1 MQSYIT
7 QKHSHPRSAHR
18 SVEMGFTLVE
28 AIVAA
33 MISLVLLGVFSTILM
48 MNNNGVKDGAV
59 NAQVQ
64 SQYDIAIA
72 EIGARVRTAA
82 VVLDGDAN
90 ETSPPAN
97 NPTSVT
103 TNKIIICSQDADGT
117 FPKMRGFLVEAE
129 GGVLKLKECSTGFT
143 SADYIPFKVG
153 SWPSLSVVEATP
165 FQLSKD
171 RKTLT
176 VSMSVTG
183 TFAGITAVAPARGE
197 VFTCRN

>member
-1 MQSYIT
+1 MLDYVAR
-7 QKHSHPRSAHR
+7 KHSQSKSIYRSD
-18 SVEMGFTLVE
+18 EMGFTLVE
-28 AIVAA
+28 ALVAA
-33 MISLVLLGVFSTILM
+33 LISLVLLGVLFTIMM

-64 SQYDIAIA
+64 FQYETAIA
-72 EIGARVRTAA
+72 EIGTAARTAS
-82 VVLDGDAN
+82 VVLDGYAG
-90 ETSPPAN
+90 ETSPPTN

-103 TNKIIICSQDADGT
+103 TKKIIICSQDAGGT
-117 FPKMRGFLVEAE
+117 LTKIRGFSVEAE
-129 GGVLKLKECSTGFT
+129 GGVYKLKECSTGFAA
-143 SADYIPFKVG
+143 ADYKPFKVG
-153 SWPSLSVVEATP
+153 SWPALTVVEATP

>member
-1 MQSYIT
+1 
-7 QKHSHPRSAHR
+7 
-18 SVEMGFTLVE
+18 
-28 AIVAA
+28 
-33 MISLVLLGVFSTILM
+33 
-48 MNNNGVKDGAV
+48 
-59 NAQVQ
+59 VQ

-117 FPKMRGFLVEAE
+117 FPKMRGFFVEAE

-143 SADYIPFKVG
+143 AADYIPFKVG